1 MNELPIRKTL
11 SITEEISADGARE
24 IDEPITKSAAIAV
37 LENPYAGVW
46 EEDLS
51 LLTEWSVPLGREL
64 TTTAVSRIGGMDAV
78 EGYGKGGLVG
88 MDGEREH
95 VAAMLHPELG
105 GPMRE
110 AVGGGE
116 AIIPSIKKMGPPGA
130 TIDVPTHFK
139 DDEWVA
145 THWDAMTVSVP
156 DAPRTDELAVA
167 IVVTD
172 GGRPHPRIGG
182 TTVDDVSTEDTE

>member
-1 MNELPIRKTL
+1 MDELPIRKTA
-11 SITEEISADGARE
+11 SVTEEIFRDGARAV
-24 IDEPITKSAAIAV
+24 DEPIVKSAAIAV

-64 TTTAVSRIGGMDAV
+64 TATAVAQVGGMDAV
-78 EGYGKGGLVG
+78 EGYGKAGLVG

-95 VAAMLHPELG
+95 VAAILHPELG
-105 GPMRE
+105 GPMRD
-110 AVGGGE
+110 AVGGGD
-116 AIIPSIKKMGPPGA
+116 AIIPSTKKMGPPGA
-130 TIDVPTHFK
+130 VIDVPTHFK

-156 DAPRTDELAVA
+156 DAPRADELVIA

-182 TTVDDVSTEDTE
+182 ATVDDASTEDAE

>member
-1 MNELPIRKTL
+1 MDELPIRKTL
-11 SITEEISADGARE
+11 SITEEISAEGARA

-46 EEDLS
+46 KEDLS

-64 TTTAVSRIGGMDAV
+64 TTTAVSRLGGMDAV

-95 VAAMLHPELG
+95 VAAILHPELG

-116 AIIPSIKKMGPPGA
+116 AIIPSTKKMGPPGE

-145 THWDAMTVSVP
+145 THWDAMTVGVP
-156 DAPRTDELAVA
+156 DAPRTDELVVA

-182 TTVDDVSTEDTE
+182 TTVDDVSTEGTD

>member
-1 MNELPIRKTL
+1 MDELPIRKTV
-11 SITEEISADGARE
+11 SITEEISSEGARE
-24 IDEPITKSAAIAV
+24 VDDPITKSAAIAV

-64 TTTAVSRIGGMDAV
+64 TASAVARVGGMDAV
-78 EGYGKGGLVG
+78 EGYGKAGVVGL
-88 MDGEREH
+88 DGEREH
-95 VAAMLHPELG
+95 AAAILHPKLG
-105 GPMRE
+105 GPMRD

-116 AIIPSIKKMGPPGA
+116 AIIPSTKKMGPPGA
-130 TIDVPTHFK
+130 AIDVPTHFK

-145 THWDAMTVSVP
+145 SHWDAMTVSVP
-156 DAPRTDELAVA
+156 DAPRADELAIA

-172 GGRPHPRIGG
+172 GGRPHPRTG
-182 TTVDDVSTEDTE
+182 DD